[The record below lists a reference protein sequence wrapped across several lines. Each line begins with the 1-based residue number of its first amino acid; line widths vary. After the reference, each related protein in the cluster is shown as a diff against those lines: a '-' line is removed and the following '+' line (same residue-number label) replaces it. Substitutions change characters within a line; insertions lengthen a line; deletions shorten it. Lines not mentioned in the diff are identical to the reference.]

1 MFKHI
6 PYFLIVPPT
15 IDDTDLDKNPK
26 INKGHTSVMF
36 CSVEGN
42 PPPEILWLKDG
53 EPLQLDNRVT
63 LTADGHELRIEN
75 ASVSDTAK
83 YTCRARNKAGQDA
96 VSFDLEVQGMVLM
109 W

>member
-1 MFKHI
+1 M
-6 PYFLIVPPT
+6 PPK

-36 CSVEGN
+36 CTVEGN

-53 EPLQLDNRVT
+53 DPLQLDNRVT
-63 LTADGHELRIEN
+63 LTSDGHELRIEN

-96 VSFDLEVQGMVLM
+96 ISFDLEVQGMVLVL
-109 W
+109 